1 MKESNPDKKP
11 VRRSTN
17 KEMVSEA
24 PKFKFMWLAAIVMVT
39 LLLGKAFIS
48 WSASKK
54 KEIVQQRFLNQMLK
68 NHDVDQ
74 LQAYMSGN
82 VIHVDV
88 FIKPASLNKPE
99 YSDLSN
105 NKGDINTPQPA
116 NQPQC
121 FFFINS
127 FSNLETSVNKVAN
140 NFPEGPP
147 PLKFIN
153 REGVWDY
160 FFTKVLK

>member
-1 MKESNPDKKP
+1 MKASNPDKKP
-11 VRRSTN
+11 VRRSTDR
-17 KEMVSEA
+17 EMVSKT
-24 PKFKFMWLAAIVMVT
+24 PKFKFIGFAAIVIVV
-39 LLLGKAFIS
+39 LLLGKLFIS
-48 WSASKK
+48 WSASKE
-54 KEIVQQRFLNQMLK
+54 KEIGQQRFLNQMLK

-82 VIHVDV
+82 MIHVDV

-99 YSDLSN
+99 YSDLNN
-105 NKGDINTPQPA
+105 NKGDNNTPQPA

-127 FSNLETSVNKVAN
+127 FDNLETSVNKVAN

-147 PLKFIN
+147 PLKIIH
-153 REGVWDY
+153 REGVLDY